1 MIKENRVKK
10 ALQEGRKCAGIRL
23 TVPAPGLVEMMGMV
37 DLDYVFLDVEHGVF
51 DVAVVEDICRA
62 ADMYNITPIARVP
75 DITPGTIN
83 RLLDRGV
90 RGVIAPHISN
100 KDDAQA
106 IVNACYFGPLGE
118 RSYGGGRS
126 SNYQVNIDDMPAYLQ
141 ESNEQMCIG
150 AMIETLEGA
159 EKVDELLEVEGIDFF
174 MFGPADFAQDLGYP
188 GKLKHPD
195 VMTVMNAATAKI
207 HAAGKQMREDFMI
220 QKNLSSILINAARE
234 MVETRDQK

>member
-10 ALQEGRKCAGIRL
+10 ALKEGKKCCGIRL
-23 TVPAPGLVEMMGMV
+23 TVPCPGLVEMMGMV

-51 DVAVVEDICRA
+51 DVAVIEDICRA

-100 KDDAQA
+100 KEDAQA

-126 SNYQVNIDDMPAYLQ
+126 SNYQVNIDDLPSYLQ
-141 ESNEQMCIG
+141 AANEQMCIG
-150 AMIETLEGA
+150 AMIETREGA
-159 EKVDELLEVEGIDFF
+159 EKVDELLSVAGIDFF

-188 GKLKHPD
+188 GELKHPE
-195 VMTVMNAATAKI
+195 VMKVMNAATDKI

-220 QKNLSSILINAARE
+220 QKNLSSILIEGARN
-234 MVETRDQK
+234 MVEQRNGG